1 VQDQPLKKVEHP
13 VWIYAK
19 DRAPFVRDR
28 QIKKV
33 RVVSFD
39 EKEAG
44 LKRLKTS
51 RSFLR
56 ASP

>member
-1 VQDQPLKKVEHP
+1 VEHP

-19 DRAPFVRDR
+19 DGAPFVRDFAR

-44 LKRLKTS
+44 LKRLKTK
-51 RSFLR
+51 F
-56 ASP
+56 P